1 MDLRIIV
8 LALVLSILCYDK
20 SLHMEIEDK
29 VKAAEVM
36 GQVSGME
43 IVFSEKA
50 DYAEART
57 GYQLVTDISA
67 ELDYLSTVQLF
78 TGLSPE
84 EIELKTEEAR
94 WGDKNAGTAG
104 SSKSIKVG
112 KQSFR
117 MRYAGEQQERTYAI
131 GYENNSNNIDLI
143 WTEVMKGELTELV
156 FNNVYLRERFPKTD
170 LEEMT
175 SEQAIRACQPYLDAI
190 GFTYDSVDVYAMTQ
204 EDLSRIQRE
213 HKVQAPEKGKWLKED
228 ECILL
233 LFHAACDGEPIFDIR
248 DESMAKVLYSPT
260 SGLVDLQ
267 YMHIHYRVLEQE
279 EKILIA
285 PKRVF
290 SAIDSMAAAWKITGR
305 RMEITEVRQGY
316 VAPFEYQNEKTTK
329 GLLMPAYQI
338 CYVLTRL
345 DGSQVE
351 GYFIVD
357 ATNGFMMRIQ

>member
-8 LALVLSILCYDK
+8 VALVLSILCYDK

-43 IVFSEKA
+43 IVFPENT
-50 DYAEART
+50 DYSEART

-67 ELDYLSTVQLF
+67 ELGFISTARLF

-84 EIELKTEEAR
+84 EIELNTKESR

-112 KQSFR
+112 KRSFR
-117 MRYAGEQQERTYAI
+117 MSYAGEQQERTYRI
-131 GYENNSNNIDLI
+131 GYENNSTNIDLI
-143 WTEVMKGELTELV
+143 WSEVMKGTLTELV
-156 FNNVYLRERFPKTD
+156 FNNVYLRERIPQTD
-170 LEEMT
+170 LEIMT
-175 SEQAIRACQPYLDAI
+175 AEQAIQACQPYLDAI
-190 GFTYDSVDVYAMTQ
+190 GFTYDSVDVYALSQ

-213 HKVQAPEKGKWLKED
+213 YKVKAPENGMWMKED

-233 LFHAACDGEPIFDIR
+233 LFHADCDGEPIFDIR
-248 DESMAKVLYSPT
+248 EESMAKVLYSPT

-267 YMHIHYRVLEQE
+267 YMQAHYRVLERE
-279 EKILIA
+279 EKELIA
-285 PKRVF
+285 PERVF
-290 SAIDSMAAAWKITGR
+290 SAIDSMAAAWGITGR

-316 VAPFEYQNEKTTK
+316 VALPQYQSDATMK

-345 DGSQVE
+345 DGSRVD
-351 GYFIVD
+351 GYFVVD